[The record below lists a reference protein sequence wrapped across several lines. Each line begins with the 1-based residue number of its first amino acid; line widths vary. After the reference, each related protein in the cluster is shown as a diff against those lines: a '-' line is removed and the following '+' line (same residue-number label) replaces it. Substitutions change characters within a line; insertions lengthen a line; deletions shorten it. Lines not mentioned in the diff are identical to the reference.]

1 MKNEPLWYQN
11 YRRFFGYI
19 QRLLTHGIEDTMPAN
34 LPPEYFEVEKR
45 YRQAKAPT
53 ERIEALEEMLAII
66 PKHKGTDKLRADFR
80 RRLSKLK
87 SQQQAKKATSRR
99 DMGHRVD
106 PEGAGQ
112 VVLVG
117 PPNVGKSALVAA
129 LTNAT
134 PEVADFPHTTRIPTP
149 GMMPFENIQVQL
161 IDTPPMTREYME
173 PWLPDIIGR
182 ADMMMLVVD
191 VTTDPVQHLDE
202 TLALLGEK
210 RIAPLRLAYLYEGRQ
225 GWTFRPA
232 IVLAN
237 KNDDASAEE
246 NLQIFKALLKDDWP
260 VVAVS
265 AKTGRNF
272 ELLKQTLFERLEII
286 RVYTKARGKTPE
298 HNAPFVLKK
307 GATVEDLAGKVHK
320 EFVDKFKCAKVWG
333 DGVYDG
339 QMIQRDHV
347 LQDGDVVELHM

>member
-1 MKNEPLWYQN
+1 
-11 YRRFFGYI
+11 
-19 QRLLTHGIEDTMPAN
+19 MPAN

-45 YRQAKAPT
+45 YRQAKAPA

-112 VVLVG
+112 VVLIG

-149 GMMPFENIQVQL
+149 GMMPFENIQIQL

-173 PWLPDIIGR
+173 PWLPDIIRR
-182 ADMMMLVVD
+182 ADMMLLVVD

-202 TLALLGEK
+202 TLALLVEK
-210 RIAPLRLAYLYEGRQ
+210 RIAPLRLACLYEGKQ
-225 GWTFRPA
+225 DWTLRPA
-232 IVLAN
+232 LVAAN
-237 KNDDASAEE
+237 KNDDASTEE
-246 NLQIFKALLKDDWP
+246 NLQIFKALLEDDWP

-265 AKTGRNF
+265 ATTGRNF

-307 GATVEDLAGKVHK
+307 GATVEDLAGKIHK
-320 EFVDKFKCAKVWG
+320 EFVGKFKFAKVWG
-333 DGVYDG
+333 DDVYDG

-347 LQDGDVVELHM
+347 LQDGDVVELHL